1 MWDVVVT
8 SRWTRGGCHRQ
19 RLVSRNKK
27 EKKKKKTYL
36 EVVVRKHLKD
46 LFEGAALAALQI
58 ETPLR
63 LAFRAREGVG
73 GWKTLRVVFSG
84 GGGGGVREVAA

>member
-1 MWDVVVT
+1 VVA
-8 SRWTRGGCHRQ
+8 
-19 RLVSRNKK
+19 
-27 EKKKKKTYL
+27 
-36 EVVVRKHLKD
+36 RKLLKV

-63 LAFRAREGVG
+63 LAFRVREGVG

-84 GGGGGVREVAA
+84 GGGGGVREVAATGGGNRRAGLRTGKKKKKNCTKQKQKTVVNP